1 MQNDKRD
8 IISKRDMT
16 DTSEKTTYSGTTA
29 GYTESVD
36 PNRPAGRTAS
46 RTGEWDRDITGGE
59 RVHNKRV
66 LSAASLAGDRVRN
79 NAGED
84 LGKIEEIMIDIH
96 SGRVAYGVLSFG
108 GFLGMGNKLFAVPWH
123 ALAVDLDNHEF
134 VLDVS
139 RETLENAPGFDKSD
153 WPDMADPDWG
163 AQIHRH
169 YGRTPYWETEDQP
182 VNFDKERVGSTTRKD
197 RDRGGVL

>member
-1 MQNDKRD
+1 MENKRD
-8 IISKRDMT
+8 VISKRDLT
-16 DTSEKTTYSGTTA
+16 DDTVYTGTTT

-36 PNRPAGRTAS
+36 PNRPVTERDW
-46 RTGEWDRDITGGE
+46 RNPDRDLTGGE

-66 LSAASLAGDRVRN
+66 LSASSLAGDRVRN

-96 SGRVAYGVLSFG
+96 SGRVAYAVLSFG

-123 ALAVDLDNHEF
+123 ALAVDLSNHEF

-169 YGRTPYWETEDQP
+169 YGRTPYWEGDEKP
-182 VNFDKERVGSTTRKD
+182 VNLDKETTGTR
-197 RDRGGVL
+197 RGGVL

>member
-1 MQNDKRD
+1 MQNKNDR
-8 IISKRDMT
+8 ISKRDLT
-16 DTSEKTTYSGTTA
+16 DDTVYTGTTS

-36 PNRPAGRTAS
+36 PNRPDTERDWRGT
-46 RTGEWDRDITGGE
+46 DRDLTGGE

-66 LSAASLAGDRVRN
+66 LSASSLAGDRVRN

-96 SGRVAYGVLSFG
+96 SGRVAYAVLSFG

-123 ALAVDLDNHEF
+123 ALAVDLSNHEF

-153 WPDMADPDWG
+153 CPDMADPDWG

-169 YGRTPYWETEDQP
+169 YGRTPYWEGDDDRP
-182 VNFDKERVGSTTRKD
+182 VNLDKETTGSTR
-197 RDRGGVL
+197 RGGVL